1 LVSDDVNK
9 GTHFR
14 VWKRW
19 VQGAVALLLLLDLA
33 LVFAIWR
40 AAESAPQAQRI
51 ERDRLAAQA
60 KLMGLDVGRAQ
71 AIRQRLPEKGR
82 ECDQFYAEDLVPASS
97 GYSTLVSDLGEIA
110 GHAGL
115 KTNLVGFKQKE
126 LGGRGVTE
134 IRITAAVEGDYPS
147 LIRFI
152 NGLERSKNFYLLDQ
166 LTLASSTTGAIKLT
180 LDLRTYFRS

>member
-1 LVSDDVNK
+1 MNK

-19 VQGAVALLLLLDLA
+19 VQGAVALLLLLNLG
-33 LVFAIWR
+33 LVLSIWR
-40 AAESAPQAQRI
+40 AAESAPQAQRD

-60 KLMGLDVGRAQ
+60 RLMAADVGRAQ
-71 AIRQRLPEKGR
+71 AIRQRLPQKGR
-82 ECDQFYAEDLVPASS
+82 ECDQFYAEELVPASS

-115 KTNLVGFKQKE
+115 KTNIVGFKQKE
-126 LGGRGVTE
+126 LAERGVTE
-134 IRITAAVEGDYPS
+134 VKITAAVEGDYPS

-166 LTLASSTTGAIKLT
+166 LTLASSSTGGIKLNME
-180 LDLRTYFRS
+180 LRTYFRS